1 MTFKIEHDFDDLFNK
16 MSKEKIYNENTFI
29 SILKKTVKPLTL
41 ELDRTVPDSDM
52 TAGKGAFYGM
62 ESRVKYG
69 ILRLSYGVYKSRNQ
83 KGIGKHAINLGYL
96 PSKQDKAFVANFLN
110 YGWKHAKSGKFI
122 KTEHY
127 GWMQKAEE
135 KTLPLMK
142 VIFDKEVKKTFE
154 AEIMKK
160 WLRAKKRRVK

>member
-16 MSKEKIYNENTFI
+16 MSKEKIFNQNTFI
-29 SILKKTVKPLTL
+29 SILKKTVKPLTI
-41 ELDRTVPDSDM
+41 ELGRTVPDSYF
-52 TAGKGAFYGM
+52 TNGKGTFYGM
-62 ESRVKYG
+62 DSRIKYG

-110 YGWKHAKSGKFI
+110 YGWKHAKSGNFI
-122 KTEHY
+122 KTKDF
-127 GWMQKAEE
+127 GWMQKAEQ
-135 KTLPLMK
+135 KTYPLMK
-142 VIFDKEVKKTFE
+142 AIFDKEVTKTFE
-154 AEIMKK
+154 SEIRKK